1 MKSRL
6 LILLYLLS
14 SLLTPMTGSARPGG
28 QIVAI
33 DNSVFVAL
41 VDSSIEGCICV
52 QEKENWCWAAC
63 IQMILQYNG
72 QNVSQNNIV
81 IEVIGN
87 SCNRSASGNQI
98 ETAFDGWRG
107 YTVYSCQSK
116 KPQYF
121 IDEISSGH
129 PLIIGIGEHAYL
141 LTHIYYKEALNG
153 MLHPFKA
160 ILINPKS
167 GNEEVKDWNDMY
179 SNANTIVSFHR

>member
-1 MKSRL
+1 
-6 LILLYLLS
+6 
-14 SLLTPMTGSARPGG
+14 
-28 QIVAI
+28 
-33 DNSVFVAL
+33 
-41 VDSSIEGCICV
+41 
-52 QEKENWCWAAC
+52 
-63 IQMILQYNG
+63 MILQYNG

-179 SNANTIVSFHR
+179 SNANTIVSFHRYASRACSTVSSIPYSIIILNSVVFAQTTEIACI

>member
-14 SLLTPMTGSARPGG
+14 SLLTPMTGSARPRG

-98 ETAFDGWRG
+98 ETAFDG
-107 YTVYSCQSK
+107 
-116 KPQYF
+116 
-121 IDEISSGH
+121 H